1 VTRGDFVVADDQDN
15 VIARTHT
22 IVHENVVNMVD
33 VWTHPGHRRQG
44 HARHLLTTVLATYG
58 PDVEYTLA
66 VGRENMAAVALYRSL
81 GFVETGGFIMT
92 RAPGLT
98 A

>member
-1 VTRGDFVVADDQDN
+1 
-15 VIARTHT
+15 
-22 IVHENVVNMVD
+22 
-33 VWTHPGHRRQG
+33 
-44 HARHLLTTVLATYG
+44 LLTTVLATYG
-58 PDVEYTLA
+58 PGVEYALA

>member
-1 VTRGDFVVADDQDN
+1 LRAPTPSFTRTSSTWWTSG
-15 VIARTHT
+15 RTPAT
-22 IVHENVVNMVD
+22 DAEA
-33 VWTHPGHRRQG
+33 TS
-44 HARHLLTTVLATYG
+44 LLTTVLATYG
-58 PDVEYTLA
+58 PDVEYALA

>member
-1 VTRGDFVVADDQDN
+1 MTRGDFVVADDQDN

-58 PDVEYTLA
+58 PDVEYALA
-66 VGRENMAAVALYRSL
+66 VGRENMAAVVARWDLWRPAAADGS
-81 GFVETGGFIMT
+81 
-92 RAPGLT
+92 
-98 A
+98 